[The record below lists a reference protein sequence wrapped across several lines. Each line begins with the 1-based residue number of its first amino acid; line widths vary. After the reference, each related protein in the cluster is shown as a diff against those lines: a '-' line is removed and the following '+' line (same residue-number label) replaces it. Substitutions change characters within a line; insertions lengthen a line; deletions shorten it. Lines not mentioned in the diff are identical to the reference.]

1 MKHWWTIVLGGLVSI
16 GGTACSHSVTDD
28 GIVEVPLTFH
38 DGHGPFHSAQ
48 MGLYIYP
55 GGFPNRSMYPEADPV
70 FTGIPD
76 TWREVSVSYIETDR
90 FQFLYQNYRAGKIAS
105 EKYERQMTQGVWWP
119 DTAQLSPTPIRCFV
133 GVVSGL
139 DAQGVW
145 KVKVDQNGN
154 LDFRDDP
161 AFEPLQVA
169 NPSPQWLDSMAG
181 RSIPVEIECF
191 SGGQVLKR
199 KVPLGLFLE
208 KQYKLV
214 LYDFPYYATGTLD
227 GHRIGV
233 FSAHL
238 PMAPAPFTNPAFR
251 SFCVAELPDSLPEG
265 AKLPDGNSVF
275 QNDYLIL
282 DDVLYVPLEV
292 DLAQEVLRLQRTDIQ
307 RDQVHLLQKGFQAPS
322 FRGKDLIS
330 GRDLS
335 LADYRGRYL
344 FLEFWSDQCAP
355 CLGAIPA
362 WKTLYER
369 MDTTRVAMLGILYG
383 KNPDRLVR
391 LIEQKGIRWPQ
402 IRDERINRLYQ
413 VAAFPSSYLLGP
425 DGTILERNLTPDQ
438 FEAWMHKMGFIP
450 KP

>member
-1 MKHWWTIVLGGLVSI
+1 MLGGLVSI
-16 GGTACSHSVTDD
+16 GGTACSSSAPDN

-38 DGHGPFHSAQ
+38 NGHGPFRSAQ

-76 TWREVSVSYIETDR
+76 TWSEVSVAYIETDR
-90 FQFLYQNYRAGKIAS
+90 FQFLYQNYRVGKIAP
-105 EKYERQMTQGVWWP
+105 EKYERQMEQELWCL
-119 DTAQLSPTPIRCFV
+119 DTAQLSSTPIRCFV

-139 DAQGVW
+139 DAQGIW

-161 AFEPLQVA
+161 AFEPLRVA
-169 NPSPQWLDSMAG
+169 NPSPQWLDSMAV

-191 SGGQVLKR
+191 SGGQRLKR
-199 KVPLGLFLE
+199 KVPLLLFLE

-233 FSAHL
+233 VSAHL

-251 SFCVAELPDSLPEG
+251 SFRVAELPDSLPEG
-265 AKLPDGNSVF
+265 DKLPDGNSVF

-292 DLAQEVLRLQRTDIQ
+292 DLAQEILRLQRTDIQ

-322 FRGKDLIS
+322 FRGQDLIS
-330 GRDLS
+330 GRPLS
-335 LADYRGRYL
+335 SADYRGRYL

-362 WKTLYER
+362 WKTLYEH
-369 MDTTRVAMLGILYG
+369 MDTTRIAMLGILYG

-402 IRDERINRLYQ
+402 IQDDRINRLYQ

-438 FEAWMHKMGFIP
+438 FEAWMNKMGLML
-450 KP
+450 KR